1 MITGTVVIEVAKH
14 LLHATSKPSMKGT
27 PNNPATISLVF
38 HTGAGL
44 NKESHGRKDCLC
56 LTGDQTNKQEES
68 MSTFVLPSSGGND
81 NWIITNKTDCK
92 FSSASRSQTSVMGR
106 KPLTSFHCFDVLA
119 FKHFEQ

>member
-27 PNNPATISLVF
+27 PNNPSTISLVF

-44 NKESHGRKDCLC
+44 NKESHCRRDG

-68 MSTFVLPSSGGND
+68 MTTFVLPSSGGNVDEAFSND
-81 NWIITNKTDCK
+81 NWTTYVKTD
-92 FSSASRSQTSVMGR
+92 
-106 KPLTSFHCFDVLA
+106 D
-119 FKHFEQ
+119 